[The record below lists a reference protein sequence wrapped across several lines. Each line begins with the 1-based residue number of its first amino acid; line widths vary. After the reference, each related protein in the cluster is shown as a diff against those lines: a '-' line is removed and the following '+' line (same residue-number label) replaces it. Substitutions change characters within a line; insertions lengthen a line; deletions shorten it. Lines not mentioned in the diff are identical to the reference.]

1 MNKKRVIWWNP
12 YWAHCPAAQK
22 KWALLLNRYSVLC
35 VVAMACSLVAVMAI
49 GIKQIAPQADTL
61 GLLSL
66 LVQIPAIF
74 GLVYLYAIVDRCI
87 PARVVMKEDRFVVQR
102 GEAVAI
108 VYFKDVAKLRVV
120 VFAEKMLRLSI
131 RFHSKAGLR
140 TLRIGLPAELNLKE
154 FLDNFA
160 CEKKVLDA
168 RDLFGKFS
176 KESLKL
182 NSPVASV
189 SKNERS

>member
-1 MNKKRVIWWNP
+1 
-12 YWAHCPAAQK
+12 
-22 KWALLLNRYSVLC
+22 
-35 VVAMACSLVAVMAI
+35 MACSLVAVMAI

-102 GEAVAI
+102 GEAIAI

-120 VFAEKMLRLSI
+120 VFAEKMIRLSI
-131 RFHSKAGLR
+131 RFRSKTGSR
-140 TLRIGLPAELNLKE
+140 TLRIGLPAELSLKE

-182 NSPVASV
+182 SSPVASV
-189 SKNERS
+189 SKNDRS